1 MGRLVRDLT
10 LADFPFLASLAAS
23 ENAKD
28 RRIWLRVAIDHFVAA
43 ERNDPDASE
52 HFADVVALQLDA
64 ADAATRLDIAR
75 KLAPCARTPAR
86 LLAKFASADSEA
98 CEHMLEHGVAYAD
111 RDLAEAVAPGGR
123 RAIAVAKRKN
133 LDPQIACALAA
144 RGDIDV
150 LIALANNESARLE
163 GKTLLDLLHRARKL
177 AEQAGD
183 RRLADALLQRRP
195 VPPESAALFLCATP
209 YQRVDILLAAQRLQL
224 GRPPSPPVPTRS
236 GSIDQ
241 LELAAIARQPQRFVA
256 ILAEALDCE
265 PELAQRIVD
274 DTSGEPLAVALAALG
289 AENEV
294 LVRALISNDLLAG
307 ASYQRVRALARLNN
321 ALNRDAAITVI
332 AALRGESVALRRQQP
347 STNAGASAPT
357 RAAAARLAD
366 RPADPPKRKAVK

>member
-1 MGRLVRDLT
+1 MRASISPTLSPCNWTQRTRRRVSTSPASSRPALERRPDFWRNSRPLIRKPANTCSSTVSPTRTVILLRLSR
-10 LADFPFLASLAAS
+10 PAAGAPLQS
-23 ENAKD
+23 PS
-28 RRIWLRVAIDHFVAA
+28 A
-43 ERNDPDASE
+43 E
-52 HFADVVALQLDA
+52 
-64 ADAATRLDIAR
+64 
-75 KLAPCARTPAR
+75 
-86 LLAKFASADSEA
+86 
-98 CEHMLEHGVAYAD
+98 
-111 RDLAEAVAPGGR
+111 
-123 RAIAVAKRKN
+123 N

-144 RGDIDV
+144 QGDIDV
-150 LIALANNESARLE
+150 LIALANNKSARLE

-332 AALRGESVALRRQQP
+332 AALRGEL
-347 STNAGASAPT
+347 
-357 RAAAARLAD
+357 
-366 RPADPPKRKAVK
+366 